1 MWQGLSGGPV
11 IRIRLPM
18 QGTQVWSL
26 VREDPTCH
34 RTTKPMCFGSPSKV
48 EPVLC
53 NKRSHCNER
62 PMQPTL
68 LCLLKSVLVAQSVP
82 WILGLRRCSLYC
94 SFADIYS
101 PSPFREPH
109 TGQHGHIEKSMSLS
123 RLQDLLMDRE
133 AWRAAVHGVTKIR
146 TRLSNWTELNKQ

>member
-34 RTTKPMCFGSPSKV
+34 GTTKPMCFGSSSKL
-48 EPVLC
+48 EPALC
-53 NKRSHCNER
+53 NKRSHYNER

-82 WILGLRRCSLYC
+82 WILGLRRFSFYC
-94 SFADIYS
+94 SFSDNIYS
-101 PSPFREPH
+101 PSPFKEPH
-109 TGQHGHIEKSMSLS
+109 TGQNGHIEKSVSLS
-123 RLQDLLMDRE
+123 RLQDLVIDRE
-133 AWRAAVHGVTKIR
+133 AWRAADHGVTKIW
-146 TRLSNWTELNKQ
+146 TRLSD